1 MEISIINDNKNEL
14 KLKVPT
20 NEESLFMLLKSH
32 LEEVDE
38 VDIVGITKEHHLI
51 DDTEFYL
58 RTYKEDAKKVFKEA
72 LTNIKKDLG
81 AMKLK

>member
-72 LTNIKKDLG
+72 LTNIKKELE
-81 AMKLK
+81 AMRLK

>member
-32 LEEVDE
+32 LEEVEE

-51 DDTEFYL
+51 DDTEFYM
-58 RTYKEDAKKVFKEA
+58 RTYKEDAKEVFKEA
-72 LTNIKKDLG
+72 LANIKKELEV
-81 AMKLK
+81 MKLK

>member
-14 KLKVPT
+14 KIAVPT

-32 LEEVDE
+32 LEEVED

-58 RTYKEDAKKVFKEA
+58 RTYEKNAKAVFKEA
-72 LTNIKKDLG
+72 LKSITKELTSL
-81 AMKLK
+81 KLK